1 MQDEKYLK
9 LLSSQYPSS
18 AKAALEIIKLSSI
31 LNLPKGTEHFV
42 SDIHGEAAS
51 FLHVLKNGSGS
62 IRKKI
67 DDEFG
72 ETLSENEKRELATL
86 IYYPEEKLEIEESGK
101 SNFDEWCRT
110 ELLRLIRVTRRVAS
124 KYSRNT
130 LKDALPDEFG
140 YIIEELLTEK
150 AEVADKEAYYN
161 EIIQA
166 IIATGRAKAIIAA
179 FCRLSQRFAVDRLHV
194 IGDIYDRGAG
204 AVTVMDALENYHSVD
219 IEWGNHDISWMGAA
233 NGSELCIANAIRIC
247 AMEICPRW
255 KTATGSISCPWCDL
269 LTKRIGTTTARDF
282 FPNSPKKRREK
293 RSLPQKYI
301 KQLPSFS

>member
-86 IYYPEEKLEIEESGK
+86 IYYIMIFLG
-101 SNFDEWCRT
+101 
-110 ELLRLIRVTRRVAS
+110 
-124 KYSRNT
+124 
-130 LKDALPDEFG
+130 
-140 YIIEELLTEK
+140 
-150 AEVADKEAYYN
+150 
-161 EIIQA
+161 
-166 IIATGRAKAIIAA
+166 
-179 FCRLSQRFAVDRLHV
+179 
-194 IGDIYDRGAG
+194 
-204 AVTVMDALENYHSVD
+204 
-219 IEWGNHDISWMGAA
+219 
-233 NGSELCIANAIRIC
+233 
-247 AMEICPRW
+247 
-255 KTATGSISCPWCDL
+255 
-269 LTKRIGTTTARDF
+269 
-282 FPNSPKKRREK
+282 RRE
-293 RSLPQKYI
+293 
-301 KQLPSFS
+301 

>member
-130 LKDALPDEFG
+130 LKDALPRRIRLYHRGTSHGESGSRRQRSVLQRDHSSDHR
-140 YIIEELLTEK
+140 YRTRKSYHRRLL
-150 AEVADKEAYYN
+150 
-161 EIIQA
+161 QA
-166 IIATGRAKAIIAA
+166 FPKV
-179 FCRLSQRFAVDRLHV
+179 CRR
-194 IGDIYDRGAG
+194 
-204 AVTVMDALENYHSVD
+204 
-219 IEWGNHDISWMGAA
+219 
-233 NGSELCIANAIRIC
+233 
-247 AMEICPRW
+247 
-255 KTATGSISCPWCDL
+255 
-269 LTKRIGTTTARDF
+269 
-282 FPNSPKKRREK
+282 
-293 RSLPQKYI
+293 
-301 KQLPSFS
+301 